1 MKKEV
6 IKNVTLAA
14 TTLAVFLAPAVSAN
28 DVESSSSSENVEFS
42 FIERSSE
49 VGNSS
54 VSSSSSD
61 GENASVSSSSSE
73 VESSS
78 VSSTSSEE
86 TGASTETRT
95 VATPAT
101 TTVDS
106 TASNGDSSRV
116 QGNGASMAPGVGK
129 FQYYTID
136 GKYRLVLGVF
146 ENGKKIV
153 SLFDENN
160 KLISQTEEFVNLIGP
175 RVSGQNVTAEED
187 AADAKDIENA
197 KNWALN
203 VLAQNADTD
212 NSNKQSTNDA
222 NNSNKVDN
230 KKPADSTNVNQK
242 PTKESTNNSAKEEQ
256 LKADKKKFADKLAN
270 LNESQYRF
278 VDLNGD
284 GVNELVTPTGV
295 YYTSNGEV
303 KELADRH
310 AWNGGSRADFEF
322 YGNYVIFRNWTS
334 GSGRGG
340 AEIRQ
345 LRADGSGY
353 NVIASTQFDRV
364 DQFDHL
370 AWAKGILGDKNSL
383 DNQVNGGK
391 QGDSTVSNPV
401 VRGREVAKA
410 KEDKKL
416 PNTGTETGFLAVI
429 VGVFLL
435 ILGAIYS
442 RFAVKN
448 K

>member
-14 TTLAVFLAPAVSAN
+14 TVLTVFLAPAVSAN

-49 VGNSS
+49 VGNSA
-54 VSSSSSD
+54 VSSSSSE

-86 TGASTETRT
+86 TGASTGTST
-95 VATPAT
+95 AATPAT

-129 FQYYTID
+129 FIHYTID
-136 GKYRLVLGVF
+136 GKYRLVLGVY

-187 AADAKDIENA
+187 AADAKDTENA

-203 VLAQNADTD
+203 LIDKKANSTD
-212 NSNKQSTNDA
+212 SNKQTSNDTNKNKPA
-222 NNSNKVDN
+222 NNKGS
-230 KKPADSTNVNQK
+230 
-242 PTKESTNNSAKEEQ
+242 KEEQ

-322 YGNYVIFRNWTS
+322 YGNYIIVRNWTS

-353 NVIASTQFDRV
+353 DVIASTQFDRV
-364 DQFDHL
+364 DQFDQL

-383 DNQVNGGK
+383 DNQVNNGR

-401 VRGREVAKA
+401 VKGTDATKGQEVTKA
-410 KEDKKL
+410 KGDKKL
-416 PNTGTETGFLAVI
+416 PNTGTEVSSLVLM
-429 VGVFLL
+429 VGAFLL
-435 ILGAIYS
+435 MLGAIFA
-442 RFAVKN
+442 RFTVK
-448 K
+448 KK